1 MARKGVFPIVATL
14 AVVGVVLAVF
24 SQTVMRDSNIS
35 TNTMTTEQAYADL
48 SGKMKRI
55 GVQEVSVNPQQ
66 LDVSEFLDAKDE
78 LPDIDSSYP
87 FVVEGNGDV
96 NIEIFSSGEKAA
108 ESGSDSFLTSMAKK
122 FNAQHNKTSGDK
134 TMSVSLRSV
143 PSGTAAEYISTGKY
157 QPECYTP
164 SNTLFGELVKNEG
177 VELTIEAD
185 RLAGNVAGILVSKKT
200 GDMLRSEYGE
210 ASVSSVLNATIDG
223 KLMMGYSNPYTSAT
237 GLNFLLA
244 ALASSGS
251 DTIVDTAAVENFQR
265 FQANVPLVSFTTQQM
280 VQSADKGIV
289 DGVVMEYQSYQND
302 PTLQRNY
309 EFIPFGV
316 RHDNPL
322 YSIGNVSAEKK
333 EVIAAFVSFCAQNQA
348 EATKDGFNG
357 LDDYV
362 YTGKVYD
369 GNTIAQAQSVWKE
382 EKDSGIPIVAEFV
395 VDTSGSMRGEPLNAL
410 KTAMI
415 NTIQYINDDNYIGI
429 IGFDSDVR
437 EYLPIDQ
444 FSLTQKTL
452 YKGAVNS
459 LDANGSTA
467 MYNGLCVRGTVAEE
481 CPRVAAMWHPT
492 ANSVSPQEVTCGS
505 NRKIA
510 LICPKCGYGKNGEW
524 RPSIAGACR
533 TGGGCPACSGKVL
546 VEGVNDVATVHP
558 EIAAQWH
565 PTLNEFPPT
574 RVTSGSAKHVYL
586 VCKDCGYGANGEWH
600 PMIAFACGSGGVH
613 TGCPECARNSLRKAM
628 RAHYAKT
635 ARKPVVS
642 VACPQIAALWH
653 PENEFGPDMY
663 TTGSCKNI
671 PLVCTAC
678 GYGKDKDWTPS
689 IADVCRKG
697 AKCPFCGNI
706 VR

>member
-1 MARKGVFPIVATL
+1 MTKKNIFPVVATI
-14 AVVGVVLAVF
+14 AVVGVVLGVF
-24 SQTVMRDSNIS
+24 SMTVMRDSNVSIS
-35 TNTMTTEQAYADL
+35 TMTSEQAYANL
-48 SGKMKRI
+48 SSKMKRI
-55 GVQEVSVNPQQ
+55 GVQEVKVNPQQ

-78 LPDIDSSYP
+78 LPDIESSYP
-87 FVVEGNGDV
+87 FVVVGNGDV

-108 ESGSDSFLTSMAKK
+108 ESGSDSFLTEMAKK

-134 TMSVSLRSV
+134 TMSVSLRSI

-177 VELTIEAD
+177 VELTVEAD
-185 RLAGNVAGILVSKKT
+185 RLVGNVAGILVSKKT

-237 GLNFLLA
+237 GLNFLLE

-251 DTIVDTAAVENFQR
+251 DTIVDTAAVENFQK

-357 LDDYV
+357 LDDYA
-362 YTGKVYD
+362 YTGKAYD

-415 NTIQYINDDNYIGI
+415 NTIQYINGDK
-429 IGFDSDVR
+429 
-437 EYLPIDQ
+437 Q
-444 FSLTQKTL
+444 FLRSLTAARLMFAWQSCVPTILPVRTL
-452 YKGAVNS
+452 MSAWK
-459 LDANGSTA
+459 L
-467 MYNGLCVRGTVAEE
+467 
-481 CPRVAAMWHPT
+481 PK
-492 ANSVSPQEVTCGS
+492 SV
-505 NRKIA
+505 
-510 LICPKCGYGKNGEW
+510 
-524 RPSIAGACR
+524 
-533 TGGGCPACSGKVL
+533 
-546 VEGVNDVATVHP
+546 
-558 EIAAQWH
+558 
-565 PTLNEFPPT
+565 
-574 RVTSGSAKHVYL
+574 
-586 VCKDCGYGANGEWH
+586 
-600 PMIAFACGSGGVH
+600 
-613 TGCPECARNSLRKAM
+613 
-628 RAHYAKT
+628 T
-635 ARKPVVS
+635 AR
-642 VACPQIAALWH
+642 
-653 PENEFGPDMY
+653 Y
-663 TTGSCKNI
+663 SCFRERHSESTSRHI
-671 PLVCTAC
+671 PLVRMRPKNTRRT
-678 GYGKDKDWTPS
+678 GKAKLPAGGIT
-689 IADVCRKG
+689 G
-697 AKCPFCGNI
+697 AAMAGNVGNASLFTDGGEGESWLPILIRTRLGSMNGSMTFLMLSRI
-706 VR
+706 VF

>member
-177 VELTIEAD
+177 VELSVEAD

-251 DTIVDTAAVENFQR
+251 DTIVDTAAVENFQK

-437 EYLPIDQ
+437 EYLPIGQ

-467 MYNGLCVRGTVAEE
+467 MYNGLCV
-481 CPRVAAMWHPT
+481 AMDRIYKK
-492 ANSVSPQEVTCGS
+492 SQELGGNCTPIIFVLTDGD
-505 NRKIA
+505 NNT
-510 LICPKCGYGKNGEW
+510 GYDFSDTKNI
-524 RPSIAGACR
+524 IAGMDIPIY
-533 TGGGCPACSGKVL
+533 TISY
-546 VEGVNDVATVHP
+546 NY
-558 EIAAQWH
+558 AADS
-565 PTLNEFPPT
+565 LSELASINEAAAIVGNSEDIT
-574 RVTSGSAKHVYL
+574 YKL
-586 VCKDCGYGANGEWH
+586 
-600 PMIAFACGSGGVH
+600 
-613 TGCPECARNSLRKAM
+613 RNLFNAEM
-628 RAHYAKT
+628 
-635 ARKPVVS
+635 
-642 VACPQIAALWH
+642 
-653 PENEFGPDMY
+653 
-663 TTGSCKNI
+663 
-671 PLVCTAC
+671 
-678 GYGKDKDWTPS
+678 
-689 IADVCRKG
+689 
-697 AKCPFCGNI
+697 
-706 VR
+706 

>member
-1 MARKGVFPIVATL
+1 MTKKNIFPVVATI
-14 AVVGVVLAVF
+14 AVVGVVLGVF
-24 SQTVMRDSNIS
+24 SMTVMRDSNIS

-87 FVVEGNGDV
+87 FVVEGDGDV

-143 PSGTAAEYISTGKY
+143 PSGTAAEYISTGK
-157 QPECYTP
+157 
-164 SNTLFGELVKNEG
+164 
-177 VELTIEAD
+177 
-185 RLAGNVAGILVSKKT
+185 
-200 GDMLRSEYGE
+200 
-210 ASVSSVLNATIDG
+210 
-223 KLMMGYSNPYTSAT
+223 
-237 GLNFLLA
+237 
-244 ALASSGS
+244 
-251 DTIVDTAAVENFQR
+251 
-265 FQANVPLVSFTTQQM
+265 
-280 VQSADKGIV
+280 ADKGIV

-322 YSIGNVSAEKK
+322 YSIGSISAEKK
-333 EVIAAFVSFCAQNQA
+333 EVIAAFVSLCAQNQA

-357 LDDYV
+357 LDDYA
-362 YTGKVYD
+362 YTGKAYD

-467 MYNGLCVRGTVAEE
+467 MYNGLCV
-481 CPRVAAMWHPT
+481 AMDRIYQK
-492 ANSVSPQEVTCGS
+492 SQELGGNCT
-505 NRKIA
+505 
-510 LICPKCGYGKNGEW
+510 LIIFVLTDGDNNTGYGFSDTKNI
-524 RPSIAGACR
+524 IAGMDIPIY
-533 TGGGCPACSGKVL
+533 TISY
-546 VEGVNDVATVHP
+546 NY
-558 EIAAQWH
+558 AADS
-565 PTLNEFPPT
+565 LSELASINEAAAIVGNSEDIT
-574 RVTSGSAKHVYL
+574 YKL
-586 VCKDCGYGANGEWH
+586 
-600 PMIAFACGSGGVH
+600 
-613 TGCPECARNSLRKAM
+613 RNLFNAEM
-628 RAHYAKT
+628 
-635 ARKPVVS
+635 
-642 VACPQIAALWH
+642 
-653 PENEFGPDMY
+653 
-663 TTGSCKNI
+663 
-671 PLVCTAC
+671 
-678 GYGKDKDWTPS
+678 
-689 IADVCRKG
+689 
-697 AKCPFCGNI
+697 
-706 VR
+706 

>member
-1 MARKGVFPIVATL
+1 MFSICVLIVAAAAVYMVEAYIHTYYAIEYMHGAPLFFVLL
-14 AVVGVVLAVF
+14 AKYAAPVLFLLLCGYFVFRYREKRRESEKPAREKHMNREEVYAEKINATVKTKAVF
-24 SQTVMRDSNIS
+24 SDQANQMLYQVMRFGQKMAVAYSMTQDSKIS
-35 TNTMTTEQAYADL
+35 GEQAKCLTLLA
-48 SGKMKRI
+48 SAERI
-55 GVQEVSVNPQQ
+55 FYDRLDDAIRSASMFDETEYKAFQQ
-66 LDVSEFLDAKDE
+66 GTISF
-78 LPDIDSSYP
+78 
-87 FVVEGNGDV
+87 GDT
-96 NIEIFSSGEKAA
+96 
-108 ESGSDSFLTSMAKK
+108 DTAKK
-122 FNAQHNKTSGDK
+122 KQ
-134 TMSVSLRSV
+134 
-143 PSGTAAEYISTGKY
+143 EIY
-157 QPECYTP
+157 
-164 SNTLFGELVKNEG
+164 
-177 VELTIEAD
+177 
-185 RLAGNVAGILVSKKT
+185 AGIIKT
-200 GDMLRSEYGE
+200 INNVVHNNERLILRLDSLAY
-210 ASVSSVLNATIDG
+210 ALSVSSVLNATIDG

-251 DTIVDTAAVENFQR
+251 DTIVDTAAVENFQK

-459 LDANGSTA
+459 LDANGNTA
-467 MYNGLCVRGTVAEE
+467 MYNGLCVAIETASGVTLVLNGKTVFASDDTSYWLQGAKVIGDDGHVYGHGETI
-481 CPRVAAMWHPT
+481 RD
-492 ANSVSPQEVTCGS
+492 
-505 NRKIA
+505 A
-510 LICPKCGYGKNGEW
+510 LCLVLAKYGGLKGN
-524 RPSIAGACR
+524 
-533 TGGGCPACSGKVL
+533 
-546 VEGVNDVATVHP
+546 
-558 EIAAQWH
+558 
-565 PTLNEFPPT
+565 
-574 RVTSGSAKHVYL
+574 SAKQ
-586 VCKDCGYGANGEWH
+586 
-600 PMIAFACGSGGVH
+600 
-613 TGCPECARNSLRKAM
+613 T
-628 RAHYAKT
+628 
-635 ARKPVVS
+635 KPVK
-642 VACPQIAALWH
+642 A
-653 PENEFGPDMY
+653 
-663 TTGSCKNI
+663 
-671 PLVCTAC
+671 
-678 GYGKDKDWTPS
+678 
-689 IADVCRKG
+689 
-697 AKCPFCGNI
+697 
-706 VR
+706 VRAW

>member
-1 MARKGVFPIVATL
+1 MAKKGVFPVIATI
-14 AVVGVVLAVF
+14 AIVGVVVGVF
-24 SQTVMRDSNIS
+24 SQTVLRDASVS
-35 TNTMTTEQAYADL
+35 TNTMTSEQAYADL
-48 SGKMKRI
+48 SSKTKRI

-78 LPDIDSSYP
+78 LPDIESSYP
-87 FVVEGNGDV
+87 FVIAGNGDV

-108 ESGSDSFLTSMAKK
+108 ETGSDSFLTSMAKK
-122 FNAQHNKTSGDK
+122 FNAQRNTTSDGK

-177 VELTIEAD
+177 VELTVETD
-185 RLAGNVAGILVSKKT
+185 RLVGNVAGILVSKKT
-200 GDMLRSEYGE
+200 GDMLRTDYGE
-210 ASVSSVLNATIDG
+210 ASVNTVLNATIDG
-223 KLMMGYSNPYTSAT
+223 KMMGYSNPYTSAT
-237 GLNFLLA
+237 GLNFLLS
-244 ALASSGS
+244 ALASGGN
-251 DTIVDTAAVENFQR
+251 DNIVDTAAVENFQK

-280 VQSADKGIV
+280 VQSADKGVV
-289 DGVVMEYQSYQND
+289 DGLVMEYQSYQND

-322 YSIGNVSAEKK
+322 YSIGNISAEKK

-357 LDDYV
+357 LDDYA
-362 YTGKVYD
+362 YTGNVYD

-395 VDTSGSMRGEPLNAL
+395 VDTSGSMRGEPINAL

-459 LDANGSTA
+459 LDANGNTA
-467 MYNGLCVRGTVAEE
+467 MYNGLCV
-481 CPRVAAMWHPT
+481 AMDRIYKK
-492 ANSVSPQEVTCGS
+492 SQELGGNCTPIIFVLTDGDS
-505 NRKIA
+505 NT
-510 LICPKCGYGKNGEW
+510 GYKFSETKDI
-524 RPSIAGACR
+524 IAG
-533 TGGGCPACSGKVL
+533 
-546 VEGVNDVATVHP
+546 
-558 EIAAQWH
+558 
-565 PTLNEFPPT
+565 
-574 RVTSGSAKHVYL
+574 
-586 VCKDCGYGANGEWH
+586 
-600 PMIAFACGSGGVH
+600 M
-613 TGCPECARNSLRKAM
+613 
-628 RAHYAKT
+628 
-635 ARKPVVS
+635 
-642 VACPQIAALWH
+642 
-653 PENEFGPDMY
+653 
-663 TTGSCKNI
+663 NI
-671 PLVCTAC
+671 PIYTISYNYAADSLSELA
-678 GYGKDKDWTPS
+678 S
-689 IADVCRKG
+689 INEAASIV
-697 AKCPFCGNI
+697 GNSEDI
-706 VR
+706 TYKLRNLFNAEM